1 MLKIIFAATG
11 TASAGY
17 FGGGFPG
24 GNISTTDKVTYSSD
38 TTAAV
43 PGAALSAARQKL
55 GATGNPSVGYF
66 SGGNP
71 SPTTADKV
79 NYSTDTTSRVPG
91 ANLSAGIRE
100 MGSTGNPSSGFYG
113 GGSPG
118 DRTQVD
124 KLSYSS
130 ETTARVPA
138 ADLSVARY
146 QLAATSGRENALPSA
161 PSSKLTLRLI
171 QPDQVKC
178 WIFWWIQSMVQ
189 NQ

>member
-1 MLKIIFAATG
+1 M
-11 TASAGY
+11 
-17 FGGGFPG
+17 
-24 GNISTTDKVTYSSD
+24 
-38 TTAAV
+38 
-43 PGAALSAARQKL
+43 
-55 GATGNPSVGYF
+55 
-66 SGGNP
+66 
-71 SPTTADKV
+71 
-79 NYSTDTTSRVPG
+79 PG

-161 PSSKLTLRLI
+161 PSSPATRFTDGNGPSVNAGYFGGGNSWSKINSR
-171 QPDQVKC
+171 
-178 WIFWWIQSMVQ
+178 
-189 NQ
+189 